1 VHLGATAFI
10 GLEIASQQS
19 SNYQGVVLAGAKA
32 GTPAAEA
39 GLGQDDVVT
48 ALNGKSV
55 ASGTQI
61 QEILVG
67 LHPGDKVSIT
77 WTDTSG
83 QSHTANVT
91 LTAGPA
97 A

>member
-1 VHLGATAFI
+1 VHIGETAFI
-10 GLEIASQQS
+10 GLAIASQQS
-19 SNYQGVVLAGAKA
+19 TYNQGVALAGAQA

-39 GLGQDDVVT
+39 GLAQGDTVT
-48 ALNGKSV
+48 ALNGKAV
-55 ASGTQI
+55 TTGTQI

-67 LHPGDKVSIT
+67 LHPGDKVSIS

-83 QSHTANVT
+83 QSHTANIT
-91 LTAGPA
+91 LTNGPA